1 MKRNWQVQSLNV
13 QFAQKRCDV
22 TLGDG
27 ALWVNVSFPFDPKGD
42 QKESEVQRRALAQA
56 KAIFAEAAD
65 ADVKPVE

>member
-1 MKRNWQVQSLNV
+1 MKRNWQVTNLSV

-22 TLGDG
+22 TLQDG
-27 ALWVNVSFPFDPKGD
+27 STYANVSFPFDPKGD

-56 KAIFAEAAD
+56 KALFAEASD